1 MRLIR
6 KRHINVDR
14 NAKVVFVPLDYPRA
28 DDAASLSLG
37 ASHGRLLLHGS
48 ICFRPESS
56 QHPEF
61 G

>member
-1 MRLIR
+1 
-6 KRHINVDR
+6 
-14 NAKVVFVPLDYPRA
+14 VFVPLDYPRA